1 MRCKN
6 QIRKEQTNKRK
17 KKIFFSYLNIETPLS
32 FISRGKKSVERI
44 EEIYTHFYFIAFSAS
59 LLFSLK

>member
-17 KKIFFSYLNIETPLS
+17 KKIFFSYLNIKHPCRLLAEE
-32 FISRGKKSVERI
+32 KKV
-44 EEIYTHFYFIAFSAS
+44 
-59 LLFSLK
+59 